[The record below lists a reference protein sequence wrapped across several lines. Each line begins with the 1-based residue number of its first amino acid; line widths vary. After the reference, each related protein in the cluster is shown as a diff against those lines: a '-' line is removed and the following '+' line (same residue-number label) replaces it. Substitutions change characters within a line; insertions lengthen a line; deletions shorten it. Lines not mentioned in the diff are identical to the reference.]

1 MIGTSH
7 RSTSQ
12 TFYDQ
17 AIILK
22 NHFVIQAKVIRV
34 NQSIFIGRCFWDMLL
49 QRRVHNKLLGCQ
61 DVKMS
66 RKN

>member
-1 MIGTSH
+1 MIETSH

-22 NHFVIQAKVIRV
+22 NHFAIQAKVIRV
-34 NQSIFIGRCFWDMLL
+34 NQSILIGQYFWDMLL
-49 QRRVHNKLLGCQ
+49 QKRVHKRLLGCQ
-61 DVKMS
+61 DV
-66 RKN
+66 